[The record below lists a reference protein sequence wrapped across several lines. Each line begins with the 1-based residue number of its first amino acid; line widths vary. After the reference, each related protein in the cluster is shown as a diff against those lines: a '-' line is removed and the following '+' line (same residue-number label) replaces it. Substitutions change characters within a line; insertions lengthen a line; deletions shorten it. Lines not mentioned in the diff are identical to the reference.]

1 MFVTT
6 NSTALFTVGKACTGS
21 DRLAAGPRRD
31 SAAGPENPKEPATHR
46 SPAPRTALPWVIAGI
61 VVVALSLR
69 APIIAPTAVIGDIQ
83 AGTGLSAFGAGLLTG
98 LPVLLFA
105 LATPLATRTIR
116 RFGPEA
122 TIILCLAGVL
132 AGTVIRSIG
141 PSSVVMA
148 GTVLIG
154 TAMTLGNIAVP
165 VLIRR
170 DVPWNRISAVT
181 AAYSATMNIG
191 SMATLLG
198 TAPLAALV
206 GWRWAIVSW
215 AVVTAAGLAYWLVRQ
230 RRALLAGQ
238 SFTTPDASRPA
249 AAHNIS
255 DGPGA
260 AVATARDSADR
271 VRFRRVVALLVF
283 AFCGQSAAYYATT
296 AWLPLLLSETRGLA
310 PASSGATASLFQI
323 AAVVGAFGVPLL
335 AARTKLWIATAVIAL
350 CWVTLPIGLLAAP
363 EAFVLWSIIGGIAQ
377 GGGFTAIFSI
387 IPRVA
392 RSDADMASASAR
404 IQAGGYLA
412 ATCAPPLAGWLNSS
426 TGSWSM
432 PLLLVLASTLVFTT
446 GALLAVRLAGR
457 R

>member
-6 NSTALFTVGKACTGS
+6 NFVPFPTIRHDRHRAPIGWRQHPAHHFALH
-21 DRLAAGPRRD
+21 LRD
-31 SAAGPENPKEPATHR
+31 SEEPATHPR
-46 SPAPRTALPWVIAGI
+46 PSPRTTLPWVIAGI

-69 APIIAPTAVIGDIQ
+69 APIIAPTAVIPGITAD
-83 AGTGLSAFGAGLLTG
+83 TGLSAVGAGLLTG

-105 LATPLATRTIR
+105 LATPLATRSIR

-141 PSSVVMA
+141 PAPVVLA

-154 TAMTLGNIAVP
+154 AAMTLGNIAVP

-170 DVPWNRISAVT
+170 DVPFNRISAAT
-181 AAYSATMNIG
+181 GAYSATMNIG

-206 GWRWAIVSW
+206 GWRWAIAAW
-215 AVVTAAGLAYWLVRQ
+215 GVVTAAGLAYWLLRQ
-230 RRALLAGQ
+230 RRGRFAPMPREAA
-238 SFTTPDASRPA
+238 ASPAPA
-249 AAHNIS
+249 APALS

-260 AVATARDSADR
+260 LAATARGSADR
-271 VRFRRVVALLVF
+271 TRFRRVVGLLVL

-296 AWLPLLLSETRGLA
+296 AWLPLLLADTRGLA

-335 AARTKLWIATAVIAL
+335 ASRTKLWIATAVIAL
-350 CWVTLPIGLLAAP
+350 CWAALPIGLLAAP
-363 EAFVLWSIIGGIAQ
+363 EHFVLWALIGGVAQ

-392 RSDADMASASAR
+392 HNNADVATASAR
-404 IQAGGYLA
+404 IQGSGYLA
-412 ATCAPPLAGWLNSS
+412 ATCAPPLAGWLNGA
-426 TGSWSM
+426 TGSWTM
-432 PLLLVLASTLVFTT
+432 PLFLVLAATLAFTI
-446 GALLAVRLAGR
+446 GSLLAVRLSER